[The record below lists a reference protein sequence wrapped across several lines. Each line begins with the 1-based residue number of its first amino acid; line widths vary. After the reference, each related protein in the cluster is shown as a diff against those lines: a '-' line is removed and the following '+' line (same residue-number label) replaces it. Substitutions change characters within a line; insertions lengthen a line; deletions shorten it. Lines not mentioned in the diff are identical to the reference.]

1 MRARASLHELY
12 ATWHVLV
19 HEVAKFGVVGAFNY
33 VLDVGLFNVLVLGPL
48 DHRPLTAKTTSTVV
62 AVASSYFMNR
72 HWTFSHRVSTGHPRE
87 LAIFVLLSAV
97 GLGITLGCLGFSE
110 YVLDQ
115 HSLLARNLAGNVV
128 GVAVAMVFRFW
139 SFKRWVFLAPE
150 SDEERSHEAAEA
162 AVRTS
167 L

>member
-1 MRARASLHELY
+1 MGRVSLLRRLYTQWHRLIHEF
-12 ATWHVLV
+12 T
-19 HEVAKFGVVGAFNY
+19 KFGIIGVVNT
-33 VLDVGLFNVLVLGPL
+33 VLDLGLANVFHVGLGMGPMTSKAL
-48 DHRPLTAKTTSTVV
+48 STVV
-62 AVASSYFMNR
+62 AATSSYFMNR

-87 LAIFVLLSAV
+87 YALFVLLSGI
-97 GLGITLGCLGFSE
+97 GLAITLGCLGFSE

-115 HSLLARNLAGNVV
+115 HSLLARNIAGNVI

-150 SDEERSHEAAEA
+150 SDEDRSHDAAKA

>member
-1 MRARASLHELY
+1 MRGRASLHELY
-12 ATWHVLV
+12 ATWRVLV

-48 DHRPLTAKTTSTVV
+48 DHRPLTAKTISTVV
-62 AVASSYFMNR
+62 AVTSSYFMNR
-72 HWTFSHRVSTGHPRE
+72 HWTFSHRVSSGHPRE
-87 LAIFVLLSAV
+87 FAIFVLLSAV

-150 SDEERSHEAAEA
+150 SDEERSHDAAEA

>member
-1 MRARASLHELY
+1 VRGRASLHELY
-12 ATWHVLV
+12 ATWRVLV

-48 DHRPLTAKTTSTVV
+48 DHRPLTAKTISTVV
-62 AVASSYFMNR
+62 AVTSSYFMNR
-72 HWTFSHRVSTGHPRE
+72 HWTFSHRVSSGHPRE
-87 LAIFVLLSAV
+87 FAIFVLLSAV

-150 SDEERSHEAAEA
+150 SDEERAHDAAEA

>member
-1 MRARASLHELY
+1 VRGRASLHELY
-12 ATWHVLV
+12 ATWRVLV

-48 DHRPLTAKTTSTVV
+48 DHRPLTAKTISTVV
-62 AVASSYFMNR
+62 AVTSSYFMNR
-72 HWTFSHRVSTGHPRE
+72 HWTFSHRVSSGHPRE
-87 LAIFVLLSAV
+87 FAIFVLLSAV

-139 SFKRWVFLAPE
+139 SLKRWFFLAPE
-150 SDEERSHEAAEA
+150 SDEERSHDAAEA
-162 AVRTS
+162 AVKTS

>member
-1 MRARASLHELY
+1 VRGRASLHELY
-12 ATWHVLV
+12 ATWRVLV

-48 DHRPLTAKTTSTVV
+48 DHRPLMAKTISTVV
-62 AVASSYFMNR
+62 AVTSSYFMNR
-72 HWTFSHRVSTGHPRE
+72 HWTFSHRVSSGHPRE
-87 LAIFVLLSAV
+87 FAIFVLLSAV

-150 SDEERSHEAAEA
+150 SDEERSHDAAEA
-162 AVRTS
+162 AVKTS